1 MLEITKKRFTNKEVC
16 EIKKWFASINI
27 NSEWANIYLFSVSNV
42 KIVRH
47 LVEIYNSKKCT
58 TAAPAILTGL
68 KNKIVI
74 NHDEFNRTPY
84 MEEFF
89 MKLNS
94 KKYNFVQVVG
104 LSGKLYTR
112 NYGAV
117 SGNYDYD
124 VYPVVRAE
132 ERYNNTLCVMVND
145 MMPYK
150 LHIYITSGSNKG
162 NIDRKEYFYNRESM
176 DRRYNQLYKP
186 HLYGYNPTAWEL
198 GADGEYTRIL
208 GY

>member
-1 MLEITKKRFTNKEVC
+1 
-16 EIKKWFASINI
+16 
-27 NSEWANIYLFSVSNV
+27 
-42 KIVRH
+42 
-47 LVEIYNSKKCT
+47 
-58 TAAPAILTGL
+58 
-68 KNKIVI
+68 
-74 NHDEFNRTPY
+74 

-89 MKLNS
+89 MELNS

-124 VYPVVRAE
+124 AYPVVRAE